1 MILAEKKYPTTAK
14 LLRSL
19 QENDATFPIQSITT
33 LWRWMKRL
41 GFEYKR
47 TSKILIPLD
56 SVSFMAQRAKY
67 FAKLDE
73 IRSNGTA
80 IYYHDETWANSGE
93 EKRTIW
99 FERNTGSGRLRN
111 NDTRG
116 NKDSK
121 DHNLFYTYMSLL
133 GTRIAISAIISENAF
148 HLPTVDIFKCEQ
160 DHNMDGNHF
169 VEWIS
174 RTSSLLRQEH
184 GNIRFPVSAKS
195 NNPMKIVGASTKISI
210 IIDNATW
217 HNQLT
222 EDTKP
227 PKRSWNKQKLIDW
240 LDLHQLSYPERAAK
254 AELLEI
260 AFENAPK
267 KKYVVDEAA
276 KIFNVDIIR

>member
-1 MILAEKKYPTTAK
+1 MLAEKMYPTAAK
-14 LLRSL
+14 LLHSL
-19 QENDATFPIQSITT
+19 QENDATFPIQSKTS
-33 LWRWMKRL
+33 LWRWMKQF

-47 TSKILIPLD
+47 NSKILIPLD

-73 IRSNGTA
+73 IRSNGTV

-93 EKRTIW
+93 EKRIIW
-99 FERNTGSGRLRN
+99 FDPNTGDGRLRN

-121 DHNLFYTYMSLL
+121 ELNLFHIYMSLL
-133 GTRIAISAIISENAF
+133 GTRIAISALISENAF

-160 DHNMDGNHF
+160 DHNMDGKHF
-169 VEWIS
+169 VEWIAT
-174 RTSSLLRQEH
+174 TSSLLRQEH
-184 GNIRFPVSAKS
+184 GNIRFPASAKS
-195 NNPMKIVGASTKISI
+195 NDCTKIVGSSTKIAI

-227 PKRSWNKQKLIDW
+227 PKRS
-240 LDLHQLSYPERAAK
+240 
-254 AELLEI
+254 
-260 AFENAPK
+260 
-267 KKYVVDEAA
+267 
-276 KIFNVDIIR
+276 

>member
-1 MILAEKKYPTTAK
+1 MLSEKMYPTTAK
-14 LLRSL
+14 LLRNL
-19 QENDATFPIQSITT
+19 QENDATFPILSKTN
-33 LWRWMKRL
+33 LWRWMKQL

-93 EKRTIW
+93 EKRVIW
-99 FERNTGSGRLRN
+99 FDPNSGDGRLRN

-116 NKDSK
+116 SRDSK
-121 DHNLFYTYMSLL
+121 DLNLFDTYVSLL
-133 GTRIAISAIISENAF
+133 GTRIAISALISENAF

-160 DHNMDGNHF
+160 DHNMDGKHF

-174 RTSSLLRQEH
+174 TTSSLLRQEH
-184 GNIRFPVSAKS
+184 GNVRFLVSAKS
-195 NNPMKIVGASTKISI
+195 NDSTKIVGASAKISI

-227 PKRSWNKQKLIDW
+227 PKRSWNKQKIIEW
-240 LDLHQLSYPERAAK
+240 LDFHQLNYPERATK

-276 KIFNVDIIR
+276 KIYNVDITR